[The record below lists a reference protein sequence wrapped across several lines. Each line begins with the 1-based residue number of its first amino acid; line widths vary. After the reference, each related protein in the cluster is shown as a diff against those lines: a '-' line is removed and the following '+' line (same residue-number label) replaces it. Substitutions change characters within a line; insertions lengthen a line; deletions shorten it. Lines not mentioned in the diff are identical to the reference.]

1 VKVLATSALHPDA
14 ASRIEAAATLRVAA
28 DASPQTLVREAR
40 DADIIIVR
48 DPIPAGVFGVGHH
61 LRAVIRH
68 GAGVDII
75 PVREATEAGVI
86 VANVP
91 GVNAVTVAEHVVMV
105 TLALARHLC
114 DQGDLRALRWPQA
127 RSAAVTSIELRGR
140 TVGIIGTGQVARAVA
155 RILGAGFGM
164 AVLGHSVSG
173 RQMPEGMRE
182 SPLTKLLGAS
192 DVIVLACP
200 LNSATQGLIGKRRLD
215 EVRSGALLVNVSRG
229 AVVDDEAL
237 AAALRGGR
245 IGGAALDVFTNEPLP
260 TDNLYHQLPNVLLT
274 PHVAGVTAD
283 SMRSMG
289 IGAAE
294 AALRIISGQVPESVV
309 NPEVISGHNPAA
321 TANC

>member
-1 VKVLATSALHPDA
+1 
-14 ASRIEAAATLRVAA
+14 
-28 DASPQTLVREAR
+28 
-40 DADIIIVR
+40 
-48 DPIPAGVFGVGHH
+48 
-61 LRAVIRH
+61 
-68 GAGVDII
+68 
-75 PVREATEAGVI
+75 
-86 VANVP
+86 
-91 GVNAVTVAEHVVMV
+91 
-105 TLALARHLC
+105 
-114 DQGDLRALRWPQA
+114 
-127 RSAAVTSIELRGR
+127 
-140 TVGIIGTGQVARAVA
+140 
-155 RILGAGFGM
+155 M